1 MSSEKPQSA
10 IMRKFRIACTAIV
23 AVAAIGLAGCTSLV
37 NLTSPK
43 EQVEFAKGY
52 IRLYQL
58 RDFASIEADI
68 DSSTKNS
75 QLRAKLQQIADLFPN
90 DESPTAINL
99 LAWQI
104 FKDFR
109 SGIKTYEFTFQY
121 DYSTRLV
128 KVHVVLN
135 QKDNKRFVRHV
146 DGQIFTEPPPKV
158 ADGPQR
164 AV

>member
-23 AVAAIGLAGCTSLV
+23 AVAAIGLAGCASLV

-68 DSSTKNS
+68 DTSTKNS
-75 QLRAKLQQIADLFPN
+75 QLRAKLQQIA
-90 DESPTAINL
+90 EC
-99 LAWQI
+99 
-104 FKDFR
+104 FR
-109 SGIKTYEFTFQY
+109 MIS
-121 DYSTRLV
+121 R
-128 KVHVVLN
+128 
-135 QKDNKRFVRHV
+135 RR
-146 DGQIFTEPPPKV
+146 
-158 ADGPQR
+158 R
-164 AV
+164 